1 MTDVRWRRDEGWGLG
16 RVTYVRCIRDWERMI
31 GVVRMRD
38 EWTMKYEWRIR
49 DNEMIRDEWIMR
61 DLRDE
66 TYMDDEG
73 Q

>member
-1 MTDVRWRRDEGWGLG
+1 MRDGVWEGGRW
-16 RVTYVRCIRDWERMI
+16 IRAWERMTV
-31 GVVRMRD
+31 VVRMRD

-61 DLRDE
+61 DLRDD